1 VARIGDQPSVPDLR
15 AIILGVPDAP
25 DVHAGQAILSE
36 AAAEATPKAG
46 FSIAATLRERIVRGE
61 LRAGDA
67 LPIESVLIE
76 QFGGSKSVV
85 REALRILEMEGLV
98 KVRRGLGGGPRVT
111 HPSIVTVTQAVGV
124 HLQLQAVSI
133 VDVWDAHVDLVL
145 TAIGRLARL
154 PGREAIAAV
163 SASIDGLEEKIGT
176 RSDYSVAVTEV
187 AEELVRQAGNTTQL
201 VLISALREVIASEL
215 ASADALVGYANTEVQ
230 TEIVQCL
237 RTVVKHMKAGRPEAA
252 RLAYQREA
260 DQLADGLQQLLPG
273 ATVVD
278 VFPWRMP

>member
-1 VARIGDQPSVPDLR
+1 VGEDPRAVTRIGDQPSVPDLR
-15 AIILGVPDAP
+15 AIILGMPDAP

-61 LRAGDA
+61 LRAGEA
-67 LPIESVLIE
+67 LPVESVLIE

-163 SASIDGLEEKIGT
+163 SASIDGLEEK
-176 RSDYSVAVTEV
+176 TEV

>member
-1 VARIGDQPSVPDLR
+1 MRDQPSGPDRR
-15 AIILGVPDAP
+15 AIILGMPNAA
-25 DVHAGQAILSE
+25 DVQGGRAVL
-36 AAAEATPKAG
+36 AEASSETTPKAG
-46 FSIAATLRERIVRGE
+46 FSIAAKLRERIVRGE
-61 LRAGDA
+61 LQAGDA

-111 HPSIVTVTQAVGV
+111 HPSIVSVTQAVGV

-133 VDVWDAHVDLVL
+133 LDVWAAHVDLVL
-145 TAIGRLARL
+145 TAIGRLARS

-163 SASIDGLEEKIGT
+163 SVSIDALEEKVGT
-176 RSDYSVAVTEV
+176 RSDYSVAVTDV

-215 ASADALVGYANTEVQ
+215 ASADALVDHAITEVQ
-230 TEIVQCL
+230 IEIVRCL
-237 RTVVKHMKAGRPEAA
+237 RTVVKHIKSGRPEAA
-252 RLAYQREA
+252 RLAYRREA
-260 DQLADGLQQLLPG
+260 DQLADGLQRLLPG

>member
-1 VARIGDQPSVPDLR
+1 
-15 AIILGVPDAP
+15 
-25 DVHAGQAILSE
+25 
-36 AAAEATPKAG
+36 
-46 FSIAATLRERIVRGE
+46 VRGE

-67 LPIESVLIE
+67 LPVESVLIE

-111 HPSIVTVTQAVGV
+111 HPSIVTITQAVGV

-163 SASIDGLEEKIGT
+163 SASIDALEEKIGT

-230 TEIVQCL
+230 TEIVECL